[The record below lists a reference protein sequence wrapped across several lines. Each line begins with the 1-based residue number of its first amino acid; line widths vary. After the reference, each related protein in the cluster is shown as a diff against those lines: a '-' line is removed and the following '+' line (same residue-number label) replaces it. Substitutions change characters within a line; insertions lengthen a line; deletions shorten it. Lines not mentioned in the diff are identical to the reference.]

1 MISLGVIITSV
12 TCLCAETV
20 FDSECDDTGCHE
32 MEVPPGFATT
42 ELICIIWFTT
52 EYLLR
57 FLASRNKC
65 KFLKNTMN
73 VIDKLAI
80 APFYIT
86 AIVKLMNPDGGGGGP
101 FAIVRVIRL
110 IRIFRVFKL
119 GKHSSGLVV
128 LTRTV
133 RLPPLPLALSSAWL
147 ILQCCCAQISGSMN
161 ELMLLLFFLAMGM
174 LVFATAVYY
183 CEHGRVGEGIDN
195 YPVFESIPHGFW
207 WAIVTMT
214 TLGYG
219 DLYPVTPA
227 GMIVGSVWC
236 APNAQ
241 PAAAVLLLGQSPTL
255 IC

>member
-133 RLPPLPLALSSAWL
+133 RLPPPPPRPLLCVAHSPV
-147 ILQCCCAQISGSMN
+147 
-161 ELMLLLFFLAMGM
+161 LLRSDL
-174 LVFATAVYY
+174 
-183 CEHGRVGEGIDN
+183 GEYERAD
-195 YPVFESIPHGFW
+195 
-207 WAIVTMT
+207 
-214 TLGYG
+214 
-219 DLYPVTPA
+219 
-227 GMIVGSVWC
+227 
-236 APNAQ
+236 
-241 PAAAVLLLGQSPTL
+241 AAAVLPRDGYAGLRDGCVLL
-255 IC
+255 